1 MDRISTR
8 TIVFSGLVIAAIT
21 GAIWTF
27 GSTHVGN
34 LEENGL
40 VASLQAA
47 QAPPAQLN
55 DDEQLDASLRKFGY
69 AAGAA
74 YQCAEADREADRER
88 VVGDVKHAYSRIG
101 QLFGTDHAFYF
112 AAAFGG
118 GTVQTFDKARCAELI
133 KKLQDSVLVRRLRQ

>member
-8 TIVFSGLVIAAIT
+8 TIVVSGLVIAAIT

-27 GSTHVGN
+27 GSTHPGN
-34 LEENGL
+34 LDEKSL
-40 VASLQAA
+40 VARLQAA
-47 QAPPAQLN
+47 QATPAQPD
-55 DDEQLDASLRKFGY
+55 DDEQLDASLRKFGR

-74 YQCAEADREADRER
+74 YQCADTDRER
-88 VVGDVKHAYSRIG
+88 VVVDVKHAYSRIG

-118 GTVQTFDKARCAELI
+118 GTVQDFDKGRCAELV

>member
-1 MDRISTR
+1 MDSISTR

-27 GSTHVGN
+27 GSPHPGN
-34 LEENGL
+34 IDERL
-40 VASLQAA
+40 VARLQAA
-47 QAPPAQLN
+47 QASPAQPD
-55 DDEQLDASLRKFGY
+55 DDEQLDAALRKFGH

-74 YQCAEADREADRER
+74 YQCADADREADRER

-118 GTVQTFDKARCAELI
+118 GTIEPFDTTRCAEII